1 MDRKRMHPTGKLLR
15 QRRIDHA
22 MPLQAALSA
31 EGFGHNI
38 KTEVGLAA
46 GPVAGVALVLV
57 RFIFDMQTLGREGL
71 LQFFLDYVLGS
82 HGFTYW
88 VRGACRHNQREA
100 LTSTSTTRRFA
111 ACQVL
116 KPSPTQSHNPD
127 R

>member
-1 MDRKRMHPTGKLLR
+1 MHAAGKLLR
-15 QRRIDHA
+15 QRGIDHA

-38 KTEVGLAA
+38 KTEVCFAA
-46 GPVAGVALVLV
+46 GTVAGMALVTV
-57 RFIFDMQTLGREGL
+57 RLILDMQAFGREGL
-71 LQFFLDYVLGS
+71 LQFFLDHVLGS

-88 VRGACRHNQREA
+88 GRGVCRHSQRKA
-100 LTSTSTTRRFA
+100 LTSMSTTRRFA

-116 KPSPTQSHNPD
+116 KPSSPQSHNPD